1 MRLTNNIIQLE
12 IIESPFYCSFFGPS
26 ENHMY
31 DLSIKVWFMIFQEIL
46 MVNRWSSHTRY
57 ILQDD
62 HWDFGLFSI
71 SAWSLIHFLSKINI
85 FYSQNTFSILLLRFR
100 KAERSQKLFCFAR
113 SDGLQ
118 TKWFGWFF
126 SKNICIIHFDKLV
139 KLSRMVVIWNL
150 SGHVVALESTYNLYY
165 IGYKGKIHGASGG
178 SRDRHRSTN
187 FAFIGALQR
196 HHVTGRVSYYYHS
209 TQFNE
214 LIKVYYTDFYRKKSL
229 KSLCLQSVIIFTF
242 VSNSS

>member
-46 MVNRWSSHTRY
+46 MVNRRSSHTCY

-178 SRDRHRSTN
+178 SRDRPNQVFYSSKWSLIFSSCTPFVRNVSRES
-187 FAFIGALQR
+187 LVR
-196 HHVTGRVSYYYHS
+196 HHENFSLLFQVI
-209 TQFNE
+209 
-214 LIKVYYTDFYRKKSL
+214 LWFYFKSFTCYKCN
-229 KSLCLQSVIIFTF
+229 KSC
-242 VSNSS
+242 NM